1 MYIFLAILFGII
13 VAALSAYGAYHR
25 GMDAAIRMKEEFF
38 LIQKA
43 TILELRAEIA
53 ELKKRHARIL
63 GDN

>member
-1 MYIFLAILFGII
+1 MYILLAILFGII

-25 GMDAAIRMKEEFF
+25 GMDAGISMKEEFF
-38 LIQKA
+38 VIQKA

-53 ELKKRHARIL
+53 DLKKRHTRIL